1 MNQRFD
7 LIGRTVI
14 ITGGGKGIGKVYSE
28 EFAKAGAHVVAAD
41 IDGAAAKSVAGTEES
56 PAAQPNKRMDL
67 QRSPQSS
74 SRP

>member
-14 ITGGGKGIGKVYSE
+14 ITGGGKGIGKVYVE

-41 IDGAAAKSVAGTEES
+41 IDGAEALERG
-56 PAAQPNKRMDL
+56 
-67 QRSPQSS
+67 
-74 SRP
+74 